1 MICRSFWTWQN
12 KASMRVR
19 ESSRGYW
26 FQILPLKSFLH
37 PILRMPPA
45 FFGVLLSHDLIPMHV
60 AARSAAAE
68 FNHAAFQNG
77 QSIAAERHCRATKS
91 PKTNC
96 QWPML
101 AKYPYIWRKIRRI
114 RGFWGNVRKNL
125 LAGTERPK
133 VFLGAKA
140 LSIMERMFRWRP
152 I

>member
-1 MICRSFWTWQN
+1 
-12 KASMRVR
+12 MRVR

-91 PKTNC
+91 PNTNC
-96 QWPML
+96 QWPIL
-101 AKYPYIWRKIRRI
+101 CEISLRLL
-114 RGFWGNVRKNL
+114 GNRKNSRFF
-125 LAGTERPK
+125 GIRVKKIP
-133 VFLGAKA
+133 
-140 LSIMERMFRWRP
+140 RRN
-152 I
+152 